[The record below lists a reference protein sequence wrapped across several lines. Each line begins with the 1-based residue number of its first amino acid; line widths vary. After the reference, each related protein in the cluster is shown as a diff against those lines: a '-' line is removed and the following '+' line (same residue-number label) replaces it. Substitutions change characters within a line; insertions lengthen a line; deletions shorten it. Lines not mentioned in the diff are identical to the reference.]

1 MLQCTMSYTCQ
12 EGTPVKDG
20 PLSLFLL
27 HHLLV
32 FMFTI
37 IYYIMSVPWLLYTL
51 VLFLHVRV

>member
-27 HHLLV
+27 RHLLV
-32 FMFTI
+32 FMLEAHVH
-37 IYYIMSVPWLLYTL
+37 IMSVPWLLYTL